1 MLHSSAGWAAAVSRL
16 AAGGPQSL
24 QLILDFDRTC
34 TVAGS
39 VTSHGLLESL
49 LPPAARA
56 ETAAM
61 LAHYHPIE
69 MDARLT
75 VAEKLPQMLEWYE
88 RAHALLAASGVRRS
102 ALRAAAAAAAA
113 QPGLLRREL
122 RAVLACAAAAAVPV
136 LILTAG
142 VADVVEEVLVAVLG
156 GAALPS
162 GVSVVGNHAVWRP
175 CGGGGEGA
183 GADEE
188 LVGWRGQLVHM
199 YNKGEAVLAGSPMFA
214 ELCRRTNILLCGDS
228 LGDARMADGLGHA
241 TAVVR
246 LGILNARSAHEEHM
260 LAYAAA
266 FDAVFVSEDS
276 LAPLLDALQAVVG
289 GGAAAAAAAAVAVDG
304 AGRVDGA
311 AAAGA
316 ASVAA
321 EHRALKDASR

>member
-1 MLHSSAGWAAAVSRL
+1 MLHASDGYAAAVSRL
-16 AAGGPQSL
+16 AAGGPQQL

-56 ETAAM
+56 ETAKM
-61 LAHYHPIE
+61 LAYYHPIE

-75 VAEKLPQMLEWYE
+75 IAEKLPQMLEWYE

-162 GVSVVGNHAVWRP
+162 GVSGVGNHAVWRP
-175 CGGGGEGA
+175 CGGAGA

-188 LVGWRGQLVHM
+188 LVGWRGELVHM
-199 YNKGEAVLAGSPMFA
+199 YNKGEAVLAGSPMYA

-260 LAYAAA
+260 LAYKAA

-276 LAPLLDALQAVVG
+276 LAPLLDALQAVV
-289 GGAAAAAAAAVAVDG
+289 AG
-304 AGRVDGA
+304 AGGV

-316 ASVAA
+316 ASVTA
-321 EHRALKDASR
+321 ERRVLNSGPQ